1 MKIEKLFGGID
12 DKFRAN
18 DINTGD
24 VICYRNQYYLM
35 DPENFNFDQIAEQET
50 RISKQ
55 KIQKFLDDKNIDIS
69 ANDFMILWNLQ
80 VWLKTKYPDHMKY
93 AKLRGSA
100 LFEMLQNGPE
110 KPMPLSD
117 AFKRKIV
124 MCTEMSA
131 LAQMYLQHRG
141 ITSVL
146 YSGNAFTN
154 PNKDI
159 QFGGDGHA
167 WLMVTLNGKKYFYD
181 PVNPIIDN
189 NMLLPAIMDYSKL
202 TQSDI
207 HDFEEIIHKSPDI
220 GGGFAY
226 LEAVDIYGTGRRWLY
241 GFEGGNRRR
250 VESAVKRQFPKTP
263 PVPSTHTRN

>member
-1 MKIEKLFGGID
+1 MNIENLFNSNLG
-12 DKFRAN
+12 KFRAN
-18 DINTGD
+18 DIKAGE
-24 VICYRNQYYLM
+24 VLVYRNQYYLM
-35 DPENFNFDQIAEQET
+35 DPENFHFEQIDARESK
-50 RISKQ
+50 IDKQ
-55 KIQKFLDDKNIDIS
+55 KIQKFLDDKKIDIS
-69 ANDFMILWNLQ
+69 ANDFMILWNFQ
-80 VWLKTKYPDHMKY
+80 VWVKMTYPDS
-93 AKLRGSA
+93 AKNERLRGSA
-100 LFEMLQNGPE
+100 LFRMLKNDADNPI
-110 KPMPLSD
+110 PLSE
-117 AFKRKIV
+117 AFERKIV

-167 WLMVTLNGKKYFYD
+167 WLMITLNGKKYFYD
-181 PVNPIIDN
+181 PVNPIINN

-207 HDFEEIIHKSPDI
+207 HDFEEIIHKSPEI

-250 VESAVKRQFPKTP
+250 VESAVKRQFPKMP
-263 PVPSTHTRN
+263 PVPPTHTRN